1 MHLESEKRK
10 LMNFYKIDG
19 RSDFGKQYI
28 NSFRFETIMTNMAL
42 NDFCR
47 YTGIRKQGAKI
58 VNDTVVINEKEY
70 NRLSKHY
77 QNFFKPILK
86 MYYLKPNNEWGAYV
100 DVLIRALEETK
111 EPMLLDYID
120 DWNGDNLSLPLQC
133 RYDIMDSE
141 IVTDTIDVYVKTN
154 GKIYTDNIDIYE
166 CLPEDFMTARS
177 KQIDIVLYSVGE
189 LNERL

>member
-10 LMNFYKIDG
+10 PMNFYKIDG

-58 VNDTVVINEKEY
+58 VHDTVVINEEEY
-70 NRLSKHY
+70 NRLSKYY
-77 QNFFKPILK
+77 QKFFKQLLK
-86 MYYLKPNNEWGAYV
+86 MYYLQPNNEWGAYI
-100 DVLIRALEETK
+100 DVLIRALEEVR
-111 EPMLLDYID
+111 EPNLLDYID
-120 DWNGDNLSLPLQC
+120 DWNGDNLKLTTEE
-133 RYDIMDSE
+133 RYHVVDSE
-141 IVTDTIDVYVKTN
+141 IVTDTVDVFVKTV
-154 GKIYTDNIDIYE
+154 GKIYVDNVDIFE
-166 CLPEDFMTARS
+166 CLPEDFMTARN

-189 LNERL
+189 FNERL

>member
-1 MHLESEKRK
+1 
-10 LMNFYKIDG
+10 MNFYKIDG

-58 VNDTVVINEKEY
+58 VHDTVVINEEEY

-77 QNFFKPILK
+77 QKFFKQLLK
-86 MYYLKPNNEWGAYV
+86 MYYLQPNNEWGTYI
-100 DVLIRALEETK
+100 DVLIRALEEVR
-111 EPMLLDYID
+111 EPNLLDYID
-120 DWNGDNLSLPLQC
+120 DWNGNNLKLSTEE
-133 RYDIMDSE
+133 RYHIIDSE
-141 IVTDTIDVYVKTN
+141 IVTDTVDVFVKTV
-154 GKIYTDNIDIYE
+154 GKIYVDNVDIFK
-166 CLPEDFMTARS
+166 CSPEEFMTARN

>member
-1 MHLESEKRK
+1 
-10 LMNFYKIDG
+10 MNFYKIDG

>member
-1 MHLESEKRK
+1 
-10 LMNFYKIDG
+10 
-19 RSDFGKQYI
+19 
-28 NSFRFETIMTNMAL
+28 MAL

-58 VNDTVVINEKEY
+58 VNDTVVITEDEY
-70 NRLSKHY
+70 NKLSEYYKA
-77 QNFFKPILK
+77 FFDKILK
-86 MYYLKPNNEWGAYV
+86 MYYLKHNNEWGAYV

-111 EPMLLDYID
+111 EPILLDYID

-141 IVTDTIDVYVKTN
+141 IVTDTVDVYVKTN
-154 GKIYTDNIDIYE
+154 GKIYVDNADIQE
-166 CLPEDFMTARS
+166 CSPEDFMTARN
-177 KQIDIVLYSVGE
+177 KQLDMVLYSVGE